1 MDYLQTLDDQITAMI
16 KGFVQLLPQLII
28 AAVIIVLTWALA
40 KLAVRLAIK
49 AMAHT
54 PLRLDLRQ
62 LIQTLTRLA
71 VWIVGLMIAMT
82 VAIPSLT
89 PAGLFAGLGVGALAI
104 GFAFQDIF
112 ENFLAGVLIMM
123 REKMHIGDS
132 IECQSI
138 QGQVE
143 KITLRETHIRQP
155 SGELTIVPNSMLFK
169 NPVKI
174 LTDRDVRRTEIVV
187 RVSYD
192 ADLAQVREIIR
203 GAVRATEHVDL
214 DKPVDVFPVE
224 FNASSI
230 DFQILWWADAKA
242 SDLRGIKGGV
252 MEAIKQAL
260 DAARIEIPFPHVTN
274 VVRGETSLAAA
285 KPEKEPASA

>member
-1 MDYLQTLDDQITAMI
+1 MNYLQTLDDQITAMI
-16 KGFVQLLPQLII
+16 KGFIQLLPQLII
-28 AAVIIVLTWALA
+28 AAVVVMLTWALA
-40 KLAVRLAIK
+40 KLAVRLAVK

-132 IECQSI
+132 IECNSI

-143 KITLRETHIRQP
+143 KITLRETHIRQA

-174 LTDRDVRRTEIVV
+174 LTDRDVRRTEIMVG
-187 RVSYD
+187 VSYD
-192 ADLAQVREIIR
+192 ADLAQAREIIQ

-214 DKPVDVFPVE
+214 GKPIDVFPVQ
-224 FNASSI
+224 FSASSI
-230 DFQILWWADAKA
+230 DFQVLWWADAKA

-260 DAARIEIPFPHVTN
+260 DAARIEIPYPHVTS
-274 VVRGETSLAAA
+274 VVRGETSPAA
-285 KPEKEPASA
+285 EKEPASA

>member
-1 MDYLQTLDDQITAMI
+1 MNYLQTLDDQITAMI
-16 KGFVQLLPQLII
+16 KGFIQLLPQLII

-40 KLAVRLAIK
+40 KLAVRLAVR

-132 IECQSI
+132 IECNSI

-143 KITLRETHIRQP
+143 KITLRETHIRQA

-174 LTDRDVRRTEIVV
+174 LTDRDVRRTEIMVG
-187 RVSYD
+187 VSYD

-214 DKPVDVFPVE
+214 SKPIDVFPVQ
-224 FNASSI
+224 FSASSI
-230 DFQILWWADAKA
+230 DFQVLWWADAKA

-260 DAARIEIPFPHVTN
+260 DAARIEIPYPHVTN
-274 VVRGETSLAAA
+274 VFREDTPLVTAR
-285 KPEKEPASA
+285 PEKEPASV